1 MKKSRR
7 KPKGLAKLEDIDT
20 VFRALAHASRRQIL
34 LVLHFHGGSMTA
46 GEIAG
51 RFACA
56 WPTTSRHLRRL
67 QDAGLVDVTKAGR
80 EWTYTLRRDRLQS
93 VAVDWFEPIFEEQ

>member
-1 MKKSRR
+1 MNTSPKKS
-7 KPKGLAKLEDIDT
+7 KGQKKLENIDI

-51 RFACA
+51 RFACK

-67 QDAGLVDVTKAGR
+67 QDAGLVTVQKLGR
-80 EWTYTLRRDRLQS
+80 EWTYALNRDRLRT
-93 VAVDWFEPIFEEQ
+93 VAVDWFQPMLDD